1 MAPPIPVHSRED
13 IQHRYRLQLADP
25 DRHLCSLKSLTQHEC
40 TFKSNSSG
48 RPETICLPFK
58 RLFWRCLVV
67 DNPKKKT
74 SKWIHIEVTD
84 KTTNSDLLSEEKY
97 HDVVQDF
104 LLAEE
109 EMKHWIE
116 KGNQ

>member
-1 MAPPIPVHSRED
+1 M
-13 IQHRYRLQLADP
+13 
-25 DRHLCSLKSLTQHEC
+25 
-40 TFKSNSSG
+40 
-48 RPETICLPFK
+48 
-58 RLFWRCLVV
+58 